1 MKKFLLSLSAWLVAL
16 SLSVASVPA
25 GAATLE
31 GLAFDEQLRLGDHEL
46 RLNGLGVRGI
56 FIFKAYVAGLYLPQK
71 TRQSREVL
79 QQAGPKRLQLRML
92 MEVGAG
98 DIKKAL
104 VDGMRKNVNE
114 AQWSAM
120 QERVSRFSRTIE
132 SIGTTRPGDTIT
144 LDYLPDQ
151 GLLLAVNDVTKG
163 DVIAGADFYNALLSI
178 FVGDDPVD
186 TRLRNGLL
194 GQ

>member
-1 MKKFLLSLSAWLVAL
+1 MIRSFFSALLAASLA
-16 SLSVASVPA
+16 VASVPA
-25 GAATLE
+25 AAATME
-31 GLAFDEQLRLGDHEL
+31 GFSFEDQIRLGDRAL
-46 RLNGLGVRGI
+46 QLNGLGVRGI

-71 TRQSREVL
+71 TSQSREVL

-104 VDGMRKNVNE
+104 VDGMRKNVSE

-120 QERVSRFSRTIE
+120 QERVGRFSRTIDT
-132 SIGTTRPGDTIT
+132 IGTTRPGDTIT
-144 LDYLPDQ
+144 LDFLPDQ
-151 GLLLAVNDVTKG
+151 GLLLAVNDVARG
-163 DVIAGADFYNALLSI
+163 GAIAGPDFYNALLAI